1 MNFQKKQQ
9 SLLKTQQFN
18 TATNSKHRLNAIGIS
33 TNYKN
38 IFSIIDIKIKYHSKM
53 LTIVVA
59 SKKSEI
65 LSNPKYVWTFHTCC
79 FGFCSNTKPTYWKG
93 MFHVSCVDNSFS
105 HARQSSQQKNIVF
118 GTVSSDFCELVFNA
132 EEKIIIVSLIVTERF
147 NSKFKRHSALQ
158 NFSSR
163 CFALYQVVAMF
174 IQYSWNNG
182 LVDAPCY
189 NSFRISL

>member
-18 TATNSKHRLNAIGIS
+18 TATNGKHRLNAIGIS

-65 LSNPKYVWTFHTCC
+65 LSNPKYV
-79 FGFCSNTKPTYWKG
+79 
-93 MFHVSCVDNSFS
+93 
-105 HARQSSQQKNIVF
+105 
-118 GTVSSDFCELVFNA
+118 
-132 EEKIIIVSLIVTERF
+132 
-147 NSKFKRHSALQ
+147 
-158 NFSSR
+158 
-163 CFALYQVVAMF
+163 
-174 IQYSWNNG
+174 
-182 LVDAPCY
+182 
-189 NSFRISL
+189 